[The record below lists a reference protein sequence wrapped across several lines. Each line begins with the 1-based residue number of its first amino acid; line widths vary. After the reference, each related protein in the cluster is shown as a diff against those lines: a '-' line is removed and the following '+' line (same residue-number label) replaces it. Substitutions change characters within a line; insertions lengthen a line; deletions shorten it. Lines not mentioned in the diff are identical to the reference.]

1 MTTILVVDDEK
12 GIREALAGV
21 LKDEGYSVFLA
32 ATAEEA
38 LRRMV
43 KRRPDLVL
51 LDIWMPGKDGV
62 EALGEIKERYPDLP
76 VIMISGHA
84 NIETAVKTT
93 KLGAYD
99 FIEKPLSLEK
109 VILTIEHALEQNR
122 LSAEN
127 KELRTRELKRFNIIG
142 KSAVIVAIQE
152 DIKRAAPTNSW
163 IMITGENGT
172 GKEYLARNIHLYSER
187 APKPFVEVNCAAIPE
202 ELIESE
208 LFGHEKGAFT
218 SAGAMKPGKF
228 DIANGGTIF
237 LDEIADMSLK
247 TQAKV
252 LRILQDQSFTR
263 VGGTE
268 PITVDV
274 RVIAATNKNLQSE
287 IESGNFREDLYYR
300 LNVIPFH
307 MPPLRDRAEDIELFI
322 SQYVA
327 EFSARSSK
335 EPPSVAA
342 DAMAL
347 LVKYRWP
354 GNVRELR
361 NLIERLVI
369 MVPNTEIC
377 AKDLPPYIS
386 DADPSGT
393 GSPYATAHL
402 KEARNGFER
411 EFIIVKLKEFNGNI
425 SKTASAIGIERS
437 HLYRKIRSYGI
448 EPE

>member
-1 MTTILVVDDEK
+1 MKTILVVDDEV

-38 LRRMV
+38 LRRMA

-62 EALGEIKERYPDLP
+62 EALGEIKARYPDLP

-109 VILTIEHALEQNR
+109 VILTIEHALEQQR
-122 LSAEN
+122 LVEEN
-127 KELRTRELKRFNIIG
+127 KELRTRELKKFNILG
-142 KSAVIVAIQE
+142 RSAAIASIQR
-152 DIKRAAPTNSW
+152 DIRRAAPTNSW

-172 GKEYLARNIHLYSER
+172 GKEFVARNLHLYSKR

-218 SAGAMKPGKF
+218 SAVAMKPGKF
-228 DIANGGTIF
+228 DIADGGTIF

-274 RVIAATNKNLQSE
+274 RVIAATNKNLRSE

-307 MPPLRDRAEDIELFI
+307 MPPLRDRVEDVELFVEHYI
-322 SQYVA
+322 A
-327 EFSARSSK
+327 EFALRSSK
-335 EPPSVAA
+335 EPPKVTAEA
-342 DAMAL
+342 LAL

-361 NLIERLVI
+361 NLVERLVI
-369 MVPNTEIC
+369 MVPTSEIT
-377 AKDLPPYIS
+377 AEDLPVYIKGTGS
-386 DADPSGT
+386 TGT
-393 GSPYATAHL
+393 GSPYGTAHL

-411 EFIIVKLKEFNGNI
+411 GFIIKKLKEFNGNI
-425 SKTASAIGIERS
+425 SKTAQAIGIERS

-448 EPE
+448 EHE